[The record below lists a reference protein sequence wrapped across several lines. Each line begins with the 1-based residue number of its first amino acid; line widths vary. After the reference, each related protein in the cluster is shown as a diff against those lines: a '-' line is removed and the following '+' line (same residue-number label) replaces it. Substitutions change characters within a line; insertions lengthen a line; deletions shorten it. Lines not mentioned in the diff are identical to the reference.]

1 MTYLADDIQIRRMAR
16 DLRNLSDD
24 ALGALHRNASGLGQ
38 CATESEMF
46 RRIACK
52 IPPTRAPL
60 SLEQMLDEQAQAVKE
75 IAA

>member
-38 CATESEMF
+38 CAAESEMF

-52 IPPTRAPL
+52 VPPTRAAL
-60 SLEQMLDEQAQAVKE
+60 SLMLDGLAETAMEGV
-75 IAA
+75 AA